1 MKSVGK
7 IRKEIGVKTV
17 FNILG
22 PLSNPASPTYMLLGV
37 GSPQLGPLYAEVLRR
52 KVTIYPLSVVGA

>member
-1 MKSVGK
+1 
-7 IRKEIGVKTV
+7 VKTV

-22 PLSNPASPTYMLLGV
+22 PLSNPAKPTYMLLGV

-52 KVTIYPLSVVGA
+52 KVLQLLPIYFVGVA